1 MAEKQLS
8 QAAQWDHEFVWHPF
22 TQMQDWLAQEP
33 VVIERGEGVY
43 LIDENGKK
51 YYDGVSSL
59 WVNIHGHNHPVLNQA
74 LKEQV
79 DKKQF
84 HMPIIGV
91 CVWHRVFLSNVE
103 CHLQSSTKNCVIS
116 YKKFLLVGKS
126 DVCNS

>member
-51 YYDGVSSL
+51 YYGQSYPLVPSMLGLIRDGYD
-59 WVNIHGHNHPVLNQA
+59 H
-74 LKEQV
+74 E
-79 DKKQF
+79 
-84 HMPIIGV
+84 
-91 CVWHRVFLSNVE
+91 
-103 CHLQSSTKNCVIS
+103 
-116 YKKFLLVGKS
+116 Y
-126 DVCNS
+126 

>member
-1 MAEKQLS
+1 MSKMKEKKT
-8 QAAQWDHEFVWHPF
+8 D
-22 TQMQDWLAQEP
+22 
-33 VVIERGEGVY
+33 
-43 LIDENGKK
+43 
-51 YYDGVSSL
+51 
-59 WVNIHGHNHPVLNQA
+59 

>member
-1 MAEKQLS
+1 MNDS
-8 QAAQWDHEFVWHPF
+8 
-22 TQMQDWLAQEP
+22 
-33 VVIERGEGVY
+33 
-43 LIDENGKK
+43 GKK
-51 YYDGVSSL
+51 GFKGSNIRVSKM
-59 WVNIHGHNHPVLNQA
+59 NEEKTD

>member
-1 MAEKQLS
+1 MNDS
-8 QAAQWDHEFVWHPF
+8 
-22 TQMQDWLAQEP
+22 
-33 VVIERGEGVY
+33 
-43 LIDENGKK
+43 GKK
-51 YYDGVSSL
+51 GFKGSNLRMSKMKEKKTD
-59 WVNIHGHNHPVLNQA
+59 